1 MNGQGK
7 SRTAVGGVALAAVLG
22 ASAGAFVANVL
33 PVERGM
39 PGRAVEAWT
48 DRLEGQAEAYR
59 QERANNAWTLRLQG
73 QAMERVWDA
82 WTARLNAQADAQNR
96 RGMSERAQQAW
107 TDRLNA
113 QADAYVANQ

>member
-1 MNGQGK
+1 MSGK
-7 SRTAVGGVALAAVLG
+7 RTSRTAVVGVTLAAVLG

-33 PVERGM
+33 PTERGM

-48 DRLEGQAEAYR
+48 DRLEGQAEAVR
-59 QERANNAWTLRLQG
+59 QERANDAWTLRLQG

-82 WTARLNAQADAQNR
+82 WTARLNAQADAENL
-96 RGMSERAQQAW
+96 RGMSERAKQAW

-113 QADAYVANQ
+113 QADAYFANQ